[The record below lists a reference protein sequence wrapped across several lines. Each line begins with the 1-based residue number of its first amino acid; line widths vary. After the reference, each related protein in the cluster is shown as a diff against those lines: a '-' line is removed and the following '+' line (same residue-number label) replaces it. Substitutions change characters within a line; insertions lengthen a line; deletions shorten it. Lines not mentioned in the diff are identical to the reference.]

1 MTPGSVGLTVTWP
14 GIAAALTDA
23 GAPSFGGFYQP
34 GDALD
39 PLTVVLD
46 LSETTVPTGPTD
58 PGGAPASTDR
68 SSYSPGDAVTVTGTG
83 FTPGEQ
89 VEVWLHSDPQWVG
102 TALAAADGTVGHTF
116 TLPTD
121 LEAGQHHVELI
132 GVSSGRVLA
141 TPEFTVIAAG
151 AGAATPVSGGTLPYT
166 GSDTTGVLWAGG
178 VLLLA
183 GAALASV
190 AVRRT
195 RQPRG
200 VEVRAE
206 R

>member
-1 MTPGSVGLTVTWP
+1 VGLTVTWP

-23 GAPSFGGFYQP
+23 GAPSFGGFYQA

-46 LSETTVPTGPTD
+46 LTETTVPTAPTA
-58 PGGAPASTDR
+58 PGGSPASVDKA
-68 SSYSPGDAVTVTGTG
+68 SYVPGEAITVTGTG

-102 TALAAADGTVGHTF
+102 TALAGADGTVTHTF
-116 TLPTD
+116 TLPVD
-121 LEAGQHHVELI
+121 LEPGRHHVELI
-132 GVSSGRVLA
+132 GVSSGLVAA
-141 TPEFTVIAAG
+141 TPEFTVVAAG
-151 AGAATPVSGGTLPYT
+151 TAAPVASSGTLPYT

-178 VLLLA
+178 ALLLS
-183 GAALASV
+183 GAVLASA

-195 RQPRG
+195 RGGWRSAS
-200 VEVRAE
+200 R
-206 R
+206 